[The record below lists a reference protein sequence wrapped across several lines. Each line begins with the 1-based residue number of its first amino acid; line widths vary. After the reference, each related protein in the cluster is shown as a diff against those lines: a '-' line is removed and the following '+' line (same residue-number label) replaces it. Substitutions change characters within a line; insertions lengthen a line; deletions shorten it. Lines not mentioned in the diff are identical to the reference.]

1 MHVAGHHSQAP
12 HPQNPYPPKPCPA
25 VLVDL
30 LQRKEPR
37 MTGYWV
43 LFQRTLIIV
52 VIRSAGWMAQAD
64 GKSQEYPTLARV
76 HHQYR
81 FPRLSVLTIG
91 RGAL

>member
-1 MHVAGHHSQAP
+1 MALPDTSNIA
-12 HPQNPYPPKPCPA
+12 
-25 VLVDL
+25 
-30 LQRKEPR
+30 
-37 MTGYWV
+37 T
-43 LFQRTLIIV
+43 
-52 VIRSAGWMAQAD
+52 AGWMAQAD